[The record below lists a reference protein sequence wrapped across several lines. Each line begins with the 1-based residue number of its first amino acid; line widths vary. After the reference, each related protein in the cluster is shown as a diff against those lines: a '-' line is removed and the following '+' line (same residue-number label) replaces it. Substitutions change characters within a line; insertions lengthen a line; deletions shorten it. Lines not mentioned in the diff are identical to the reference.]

1 MAIVDPLLIMTYI
14 LDELSLSAVRTDRI
28 TRVVPLIKIAGLV
41 DPSHKVHQGGMGSV
55 WGGQTYGRTDGHFQS
70 TSGHFC
76 STSGHFQST
85 SGSFPVRLGTMGG
98 HKRHHSYSLPKK

>member
-41 DPSHKVHQGGMGSV
+41 DPSHKVHQGGKGSV
-55 WGGQTYGRTDGHFQS
+55 WDRQIDRRTLPVHFW
-70 TSGHFC
+70 TDRRK
-76 STSGHFQST
+76 
-85 SGSFPVRLGTMGG
+85 V
-98 HKRHHSYSLPKK
+98 